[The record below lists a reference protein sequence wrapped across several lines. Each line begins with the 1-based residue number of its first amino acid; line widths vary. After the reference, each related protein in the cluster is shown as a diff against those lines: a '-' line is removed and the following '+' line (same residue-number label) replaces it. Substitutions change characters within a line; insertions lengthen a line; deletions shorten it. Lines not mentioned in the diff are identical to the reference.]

1 MAQTKRYQPLAGVL
15 VVALEQAVAVPMASR
30 RLADAGAR
38 VIKLERPEGDF
49 ARGYDTVAHGQSAYF
64 VWLNRGKESVRVDLS
79 NPEDLA
85 LFDALLAKAD
95 VFIQNLKPGAL
106 ARLGY
111 PFQALRERFPKLI
124 ICSVSGYGESG
135 PNAGRK
141 AYDLLVQAEAGLA
154 AITGGPEAPGRVG
167 VSVVDVATGMN
178 AYEAILEALI
188 GRGKTGEG
196 CDIRVSMFDTVAE
209 WMAVPLL
216 HAEVGSPPKR
226 IGLAHPSISPYG
238 VFSTQDGVP
247 ILISIQNEREWLA
260 FARDVLKQPG
270 LVRDERFATGV
281 ARLANRSATDGL
293 VAACFAALPAADVI
307 ALLNGAD
314 IAYGQVSDLD
324 ALLAHASL
332 RRIGVATPAG
342 EVMLPAPA
350 TRVQGVHQT
359 FAGVPALGVDD
370 ASVRAEFLK

>member
-216 HAEVGSPPKR
+216 HAEAGSPPKR

-293 VAACFAALPAADVI
+293 VAACFGALPAADVI

>member
-1 MAQTKRYQPLAGVL
+1 MAQTKKYQPLAGVL
-15 VVALEQAVAVPMASR
+15 VVSLEQAVAVPMASR

-49 ARGYDTVAHGQSAYF
+49 ARAYDTVAHGQSAYF

-79 NPEDLA
+79 NPKDLA

-95 VFIQNLKPGAL
+95 VFMQNLKPGAL

-216 HAEVGSPPKR
+216 HAEAGSPPKR

-238 VFSTQDGVP
+238 VFLTQDDVP

-260 FARDVLKQPG
+260 FVRGVLKQPG

-293 VAACFAALPAADVI
+293 VAACFGALPAADVI

-359 FAGVPALGVDD
+359 FAGVPALGVND

>member
-216 HAEVGSPPKR
+216 HAEAGSPPKR

-293 VAACFAALPAADVI
+293 VAACFGALPAADVI

-359 FAGVPALGVDD
+359 FAGVPALGVND